1 MPDAVIPI
9 DGFSVVGNLV
19 VPGHSTG
26 IVVFVHGSGS
36 SRFSPRN
43 QFVAS
48 VLQSAGFATLLFDLL
63 RPAEAR
69 QQENVFDIE
78 LLIDRLRHVLG
89 WLRLYPGLKNMP
101 IGSFGASTGAAAAL
115 GVAADPGSPVSAV
128 VSRGGRPDLALQRLP
143 LVQAPTLLI
152 VGSEDRVVL
161 DLNERAAKALL
172 ALHEI
177 RVISGATH
185 LFEEP
190 GALEQVAAAATTWF
204 EVHLG
209 AA

>member
-89 WLRLYPGLKNMP
+89 WLRLYDG
-101 IGSFGASTGAAAAL
+101 T
-115 GVAADPGSPVSAV
+115 
-128 VSRGGRPDLALQRLP
+128 SR
-143 LVQAPTLLI
+143 
-152 VGSEDRVVL
+152 DRCC
-161 DLNERAAKALL
+161 
-172 ALHEI
+172 
-177 RVISGATH
+177 S
-185 LFEEP
+185 
-190 GALEQVAAAATTWF
+190 
-204 EVHLG
+204 
-209 AA
+209 